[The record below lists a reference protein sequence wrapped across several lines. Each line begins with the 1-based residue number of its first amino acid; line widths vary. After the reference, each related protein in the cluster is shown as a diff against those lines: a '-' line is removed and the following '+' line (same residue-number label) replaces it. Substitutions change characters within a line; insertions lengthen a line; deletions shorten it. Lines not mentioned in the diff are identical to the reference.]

1 MIARPLRHLAR
12 RGKRQLFRA
21 VPKSMCAEF
30 QVAAVA
36 VAGGVAGQR
45 CGMVLGRRSWTSNG
59 DSAKRK
65 RARKMAKVEMCWK
78 CVSLPADEFS
88 GRSCRCERCCW
99 WSANPGRWQ
108 AAAPR
113 ASGDSGGRARPMT
126 QQLTEQRYCPFW
138 PLMRR
143 WLYLGECS
151 SVRVESRLVLDLLP
165 EGGRGRSERLGHQY
179 LGL

>member
-1 MIARPLRHLAR
+1 MLLATQSRTLRRDCSTVKAPSKTR
-12 RGKRQLFRA
+12 KA
-21 VPKSMCAEF
+21 AIVPKSMCAEF

-45 CGMVLGRRSWTSNG
+45 CGMVLDRRSWTSDG

-88 GRSCRCERCCW
+88 GRSCLCERCCW

-138 PLMRR
+138 ALMRR

-151 SVRVESRLVLDLLP
+151 SVRVESRLVLELFSA
-165 EGGRGRSERLGHQY
+165 RQRRVT
-179 LGL
+179 